1 MFYKKII
8 SNKIVMMTVRNKT
21 GLIAGHCSKILTW
34 NVSPN
39 SPDNQPYH
47 VLEVAARTSGVVQE

>member
-1 MFYKKII
+1 
-8 SNKIVMMTVRNKT
+8 MMTVRNKT